1 MSLKQQEHIYL
12 VLESNNGKIKLQL
25 QIHAIVKYK
34 NLFSGP
40 HRWLQQMEVDGL
52 SVDDVFRQCVFKNYV
67 REMVL
72 RAVCLVQPEY
82 QPSVKISPSV
92 PCHWWNSF
100 MLRYHCITL
109 HKKKRIYIYTVY
121 IILTMPAFIW
131 SKYGKNSDIVKFVRL
146 LQFNIFCIWMYF
158 EIYSCEGKADL
169 SVFSVTWSFRNHS
182 NMPICCSRNIS
193 CDY

>member
-82 QPSVKISPSV
+82 QPSVSKDQPVCSLPLVKQFYAEIPL
-92 PCHWWNSF
+92 H
-100 MLRYHCITL
+100 YIT
-109 HKKKRIYIYTVY
+109 
-121 IILTMPAFIW
+121 
-131 SKYGKNSDIVKFVRL
+131 
-146 LQFNIFCIWMYF
+146 
-158 EIYSCEGKADL
+158 
-169 SVFSVTWSFRNHS
+169 
-182 NMPICCSRNIS
+182 
-193 CDY
+193 